1 MESSTQMLMSGKKD
15 VSLYIHVPF
24 CTHKCPYCHFY
35 SVIDDEGLKNQY
47 VNALCQEI
55 ERWRDTIFQ
64 REIVSVYFGGG
75 TPFLLGPTRLERLM
89 NLFPLQNST
98 EITIEANPETTTP
111 SLLLAYRALGVNRL
125 SIGAQSFSDRYLKT
139 LHRAHSSD
147 QTRKVLDEA
156 LTAGWNNISIDLMF
170 DLPGM
175 ELSTWENTLEEAC
188 HLPIQ
193 HISLYN
199 LVIEPKTAWFRNKE
213 AIQSLMPK
221 EEVSTQMIQ
230 SAWTITQSH
239 GFAQYEISAFAKDGF
254 YSRHNVGYWQGR
266 EFLGFGPSAFSF
278 FGNSRFSNIANLKKY
293 CQAIEQNTTTV
304 ETSEEIAPQQRLR
317 EMVAVGLRMN
327 NGISLS
333 SLEERWG
340 PANQELTST
349 LHRLVSLELLEQ
361 HHDTFRLT
369 NRGRLVY
376 DAIAV
381 EII

>member
-1 MESSTQMLMSGKKD
+1 MLMSGKKD

>member
-1 MESSTQMLMSGKKD
+1 MSGKKD

-35 SVIDDEGLKNQY
+35 SVIDDERLKNQY

-125 SIGAQSFSDRYLKT
+125 SIGAQSFSDQYLKT

-239 GFAQYEISAFAKDGF
+239 GFAQYEISAFAKDGL

>member
-1 MESSTQMLMSGKKD
+1 MSGKKD

-125 SIGAQSFSDRYLKT
+125 SIGAQSFSDQYLKT

>member
-1 MESSTQMLMSGKKD
+1 MLMNGNAD
-15 VSLYIHVPF
+15 LRLYIHVPF

-35 SVIDDEGLKNQY
+35 SVIDDEGLKNRF
-47 VNALCQEI
+47 VEALCNEI
-55 ERWRDTIFQ
+55 ERWRDTISKK
-64 REIVSVYFGGG
+64 EIVSLYFGGG
-75 TPFLLGPTRLERLM
+75 TPFLLGPSRLERLM
-89 NLFPLQNST
+89 RALPLRPST

-111 SLLLAYRALGVNRL
+111 PLLLAYRALGVNRL
-125 SIGAQSFSDRYLKT
+125 SIGAQSFSDHYLKA

-147 QTRKVLDEA
+147 QTRKVLDDA
-156 LTAGWNNISIDLMF
+156 LNAGWTNISLDLMF

-175 ELSTWENTLEEAC
+175 KVSDWENTLEEAC
-188 HLPIQ
+188 SLPIQ

-221 EEVSTQMIQ
+221 EEASTQMIQ

-239 GFAQYEISAFAKDGF
+239 GFAQYEISAFAKGGF
-254 YSRHNVGYWQGR
+254 HSHHNVGYWQGN

-293 CQAIEQNTTTV
+293 CQAIELNKTTI
-304 ETSEEIAPQQRLR
+304 EASEELSPQQRLR
-317 EMVAVGLRMN
+317 EMVAIGLRMN
-327 NGISLS
+327 AGVSLP
-333 SLEERWG
+333 SLEDRWG
-340 PANQELTST
+340 PADQDLVST
-349 LHRLVSLELLEQ
+349 LHRLVSIELLDQ
-361 HHDTFRLT
+361 DNDTFYLT
-369 NRGRLVY
+369 DRGRLVY

>member
-1 MESSTQMLMSGKKD
+1 
-15 VSLYIHVPF
+15 
-24 CTHKCPYCHFY
+24 
-35 SVIDDEGLKNQY
+35 
-47 VNALCQEI
+47 
-55 ERWRDTIFQ
+55 
-64 REIVSVYFGGG
+64 
-75 TPFLLGPTRLERLM
+75 M

-125 SIGAQSFSDRYLKT
+125 SIGAQSFSDQYLKT

-156 LTAGWNNISIDLMF
+156 LATGWNNISIDLMF

-175 ELSTWENTLEEAC
+175 ELTTWENTLEEAC
-188 HLPIQ
+188 RLPIQ

-213 AIQSLMPK
+213 TIQSLMPK

-230 SAWTITQSH
+230 SAWTIARSH
-239 GFAQYEISAFAKDGF
+239 GFAQYEISAFAKNGL

-278 FGNSRFSNIANLKKY
+278 FGNSRFSNISNLKKY

-317 EMVAVGLRMN
+317 EMVAIGLRMN
-327 NGISLS
+327 DGISLP

-340 PANQELTST
+340 SADQELTST
-349 LHRLVSLELLEQ
+349 IHRLVSLELLEQ
-361 HHDTFRLT
+361 HLNTFRLT